1 MLLLLIIYLFILNMF
16 MDFSIISWNVCGGTN
31 KIRKRHYKELARR
44 YRPSLFVWLEM
55 HVNFLNITPL
65 NSFIDELLPS
75 WKVKYNIGYTLVAIS
90 KAQGYAGGIWIISSI
105 SYVSLSTLDI
115 TRQCVTI
122 QVSMG
127 SSSWFLSAVY
137 ISPIPGVQLQLQ
149 LWDYLNTIKLKV
161 QGL

>member
-1 MLLLLIIYLFILNMF
+1 MVGSNCFTMLLLLIIYLFIMNMCT
-16 MDFSIISWNVCGGTN
+16 DFSIISWNVCGGTN
-31 KIRKRHYKELARR
+31 KIRKRHHKELARR
-44 YRPSLFVWLEM
+44 YRPSLFALLEI
-55 HVNFLNITPL
+55 HVNFL
-65 NSFIDELLPS
+65 S
-75 WKVKYNIGYTLVAIS
+75 GYTLVAFS

-137 ISPIPGVQLQLQ
+137 ISSIPGVQLQ

>member
-1 MLLLLIIYLFILNMF
+1 MNML

-31 KIRKRHYKELARR
+31 KIRKRHHKELARR
-44 YRPSLFVWLEM
+44 YCPSLFVLLEI
-55 HVNFLNITPL
+55 HVNFL
-65 NSFIDELLPS
+65 
-75 WKVKYNIGYTLVAIS
+75 KVKYNIGYTLMAFS

-105 SYVSLSTLDI
+105 SYVSLSTWDI

-137 ISPIPGVQLQLQ
+137 ISSIPGVQLQ
-149 LWDYLNTIKLKV
+149 LWDYLNTIKLKE
-161 QGL
+161 QGF